1 MEKTLLIIKPDA
13 VRNRHVGK
21 IIAVLE
27 EKSIVIRN
35 MKMMRLTK
43 ELAEGFYEIHRN
55 KPFYEELVEFM
66 ISGPVIVMV
75 LEHDNCVKYIR
86 EIIGNTNPE
95 AAAEGT
101 IRRLFAESMTF
112 NAVHASDS
120 NENAEKEIY
129 YMFGDSQTV

>member
-27 EKSIVIRN
+27 EKGIVIRN
-35 MKMMRLTK
+35 MKMIRLTK

-55 KPFYEELVEFM
+55 KSFYEQLVEFM
-66 ISGPVIVMV
+66 ISDPVIVIV
-75 LEHDNCVKYIR
+75 LEHDDCVKYIR

-95 AAAEGT
+95 EAAEGT

-120 NENAEKEIY
+120 IENAEKEIY
-129 YMFGDSQTV
+129 YMFGDTQTV

>member
-13 VRNRHVGK
+13 VKNQHVGK

-35 MKMMRLTK
+35 MKMIRLTK

-55 KPFYEELVEFM
+55 KPFYEQLVAFM

-75 LEHDNCVKYIR
+75 LEHDDCVKYIR

-95 AAAEGT
+95 EAAEGT

-120 NENAEKEIY
+120 IENAEKEIY
-129 YMFGDSQTV
+129 YMFGDTQTV

>member
-13 VRNRHVGK
+13 VRNRYVGK

-27 EKSIVIRN
+27 EKGIVIKN
-35 MKMMRLTK
+35 MKMIKLTK
-43 ELAEGFYEIHRN
+43 ELAEVFYEIHRN
-55 KPFYEELVEFM
+55 KPFYEQLVEFM

-75 LEHDNCVKYIR
+75 LEHDDCVKYIR

-95 AAAEGT
+95 EAAEGT

-120 NENAEKEIY
+120 IENAEKEIY
-129 YMFGDSQTV
+129 YMFGDTQTV

>member
-27 EKSIVIRN
+27 EKGIVIIN
-35 MKMMRLTK
+35 MKMIRLTK

-55 KPFYEELVEFM
+55 KSFYEELVEFM
-66 ISGPVIVMV
+66 ISDPVIVMV
-75 LEHDNCVKYIR
+75 LEHDDCVKYIR

-95 AAAEGT
+95 EAAEGT

-120 NENAEKEIY
+120 IENAEKEIY
-129 YMFGDSQTV
+129 YMFGDTQTV

>member
-13 VRNRHVGK
+13 VRNRHVGE

-35 MKMMRLTK
+35 MKMIRLTK

-55 KPFYEELVEFM
+55 KPFYEQLVEFM

-75 LEHDNCVKYIR
+75 LEHDDCVKYIR

-95 AAAEGT
+95 EAAEGT

-120 NENAEKEIY
+120 IENAEKEIY
-129 YMFGDSQTV
+129 YMFGDTQTV